1 MVIGFSMII
10 GAYGSNGRGT
20 VIDRANAASVVAS
33 DAKVLIR
40 RRVELRR
47 DGSIKS
53 DLLQRSDR
61 MQINEQECD
70 DELRQQETECVFLI
84 YEIQ

>member
-1 MVIGFSMII
+1 MII

-20 VIDRANAASVVAS
+20 AGERANAASAVLS
-33 DAKVLIR
+33 DAKVLIHR
-40 RRVELRR
+40 RIELKR

-53 DLLQRSDR
+53 DDLQLPGL
-61 MQINEQECD
+61 MQVNEQECD
-70 DELRQQETECVFLI
+70 AELRQQETECVFLI